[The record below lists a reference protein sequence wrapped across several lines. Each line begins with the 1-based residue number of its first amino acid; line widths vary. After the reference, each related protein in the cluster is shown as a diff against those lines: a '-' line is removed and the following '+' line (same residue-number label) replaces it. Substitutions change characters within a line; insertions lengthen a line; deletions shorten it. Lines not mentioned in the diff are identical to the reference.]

1 MRDTVNDDLLSEA
14 LIVLLHCNRM
24 QLSVQD
30 EKTII
35 EIAQK
40 VVLPKNN
47 SVPDLID
54 KQWQLRKYKK

>member
-1 MRDTVNDDLLSEA
+1 MKDTVNDDLLSEA

-40 VVLPKNN
+40 VVLPENE
-47 SVPDLID
+47 SVSNLID
-54 KQWQLRKYKK
+54 KQWQLQKYKK

>member
-1 MRDTVNDDLLSEA
+1 MKDTVNDDLLSEA

-40 VVLPKNN
+40 VVLPKNETV
-47 SVPDLID
+47 SDLID

>member
-40 VVLPKNN
+40 VVLPKHE
-47 SVPDLID
+47 SVSDLID

>member
-1 MRDTVNDDLLSEA
+1 MKDTINDDLLSEA

-40 VVLPKNN
+40 VVLPKNK
-47 SVPDLID
+47 SVSELID